1 MLDDAGA
8 LSTLLALAASAAALF
23 AWLWWAERQGNAA
36 ARAALESVSEE
47 RRLLIESMEAT
58 PCTFA
63 VFDRERRLVAAN
75 GSYRELHAEAFATL
89 PPPLRYDDL
98 MRIAARG
105 THAPAEV
112 EAEVARRVAAHQSE
126 GRDFDRLYPNGRWMR
141 IAKRRL
147 PGGEVAGFAVDIS
160 GIKAREAALELSE
173 ARMRTLLETTAV
185 GMWQL
190 DRQGNT
196 VAANGRLATLL
207 GLNGAPATIAQ
218 AGFDHGRGDGPF
230 GFVPGQDTAATLAR
244 VDGRRVP
251 VLVAASPW
259 LRAPDGLETTVLSL
273 LDMSALQAAQAQVLH
288 LAEHDPLTGLPNRA
302 RFRRALDALVKGGG
316 GTLVLVDLD
325 HFKAANDRH
334 GHAAGDA
341 VLRRVAER
349 LLAATRA
356 GDVVCRLGGDEFAVI
371 LPGLP
376 ADAAAAVAARIA
388 AMLAEPVPFDGRLL
402 PCGATLGYAEALQ
415 DAGSPD
421 ALCRAADLALY
432 EGKRSGRGGAVA
444 FRPALLDAAEHH
456 ERLREALA
464 EALAVGEPHLVF
476 QPQRELGGGQLAGA
490 EVLLR
495 WDSTALGRAV
505 TPAEFLPAARDG
517 GLSGELDFHVLNQA
531 LDALARWRGHPDA
544 PPVLAINVTAETLK
558 EPDFPDRVAA
568 ALLRRRLPPD
578 ALEIEVPEDLAVRDL
593 DSVASNLERLAALG
607 VRLALDDFGAG
618 LSSLTHVVRLPV
630 RRLKLDRTIVA
641 GLDSADG
648 RSRAVLRATL
658 ALARGVG
665 IEVVAEGVETEA
677 QAFALR
683 REGCTTAQGWL
694 IGRPVRE
701 DALFAAAEGRRA
713 AM

>member
-1 MLDDAGA
+1 MFGQTAV
-8 LSTLLALAASAAALF
+8 LATCLVLASGAAALL
-23 AWLWWAERQGNAA
+23 AWLWWAERRGNAA
-36 ARAALESVSEE
+36 ARAALDSVADE

-63 VFDRERRLVAAN
+63 VFDSKRRLIAAN

-89 PPPLRYDDL
+89 PPPLRYDDM

-105 THAPAEV
+105 THPPHEV
-112 EAEVARRVAAHQSE
+112 EAEVARRVAAHSSE

-173 ARMRTLLETTAV
+173 ARMRALLETAAA

-190 DRQGNT
+190 DRAGRT
-196 VAANGRLATLL
+196 ISANGRLAALL
-207 GLNGAPATIAQ
+207 GLAAPPETIAQ
-218 AGFDHGRGDGPF
+218 AGFDHRSGDGPF
-230 GFVPGQDTAATLAR
+230 GFVAGQETAATIVR
-244 VDGRRVP
+244 PDGRRVP

-259 LRAPDGLETTVLSL
+259 LRAPDGVEMTVLSL
-273 LDMSALQAAQAQVLH
+273 LDMSALQAAQAQIVH
-288 LAEHDPLTGLPNRA
+288 LAEHDTLTGLPNRA
-302 RFRRALDALVKGGG
+302 RFRRELDALVQGEG
-316 GTLVLVDLD
+316 GTLLLIDLD
-325 HFKAANDRH
+325 HFKTANDRH

-341 VLRRVAER
+341 VLRCVAER
-349 LLAATRA
+349 LLAATRG

-371 LPGLP
+371 LHGLP
-376 ADAAAAVAARIA
+376 AEPAAAVAERIA
-388 AMLAEPVPFDGRLL
+388 AALNEPVPHDGRLL
-402 PCGATLGYAEALQ
+402 PCGATIGTAETPR
-415 DAGSPD
+415 DATSPD
-421 ALCRAADLALY
+421 ALFRAADLALY
-432 EGKRSGRGGAVA
+432 EGKRGGRGAAIG
-444 FRPALLDAAEHH
+444 FRPALLEAVEHD

-464 EALAVGEPHLVF
+464 EALARGEPHLVF
-476 QPQRELGGGQLAGA
+476 QPQRELGSGVLAGA

-505 TPAEFLPAARDG
+505 MPAEFLPAARDG
-517 GLSGELDFHVLNQA
+517 GLCGALDFHVLNAA
-531 LDALARWRGHPDA
+531 LDALARWRGRPDA
-544 PPVLAINVTAETLK
+544 PPVLAVNVTAETLR

-568 ALLRRRLPPD
+568 ALLRRRLPPES
-578 ALEIEVPEDLAVRDL
+578 LEIEVPEDLAVRDL
-593 DSVASNLERLAALG
+593 DSVAGNLERIAALG

-641 GLDSADG
+641 GLDSPDG

-683 REGCTTAQGWL
+683 REGCATAQGWL
-694 IGRPVRE
+694 VGRPVRE
-701 DALFAAAEGRRA
+701 AVLLGTEDARRA
-713 AM
+713 AV